1 VLADHQLG
9 IELQPDLPSF
19 DPGEPVPKVN
29 PLSLAAAEHTQRMR
43 EIGAIVGP
51 HKLDTY
57 ADYIATVQRRRAVEH
72 LDATLPALAK
82 LSFEQKDALVALM
95 YQDGSRRGERVSLTH
110 PLQFAPNP
118 TDTPAERRRR
128 AALQTA
134 AMNEAS
140 KLSYESYL
148 LAFVEK
154 TRSILT
160 PEQVEVFATQQRA
173 AVDSSR
179 AAREEAR
186 RALGLTLDAP
196 LPQPEPAPVLTGNVQ
211 LTLDLEVNSTR
222 MIQKVRSVRGAIVW
236 FEGPEGL
243 QVRVRPALVDG
254 DVLNLE
260 LRFYETRNK
269 TRWLVGFTS
278 MDAQLTRTRAPTS
291 QSGHTS
297 TVFQGRKGYALGWT
311 CSATY
316 E

>member
-1 VLADHQLG
+1 V
-9 IELQPDLPSF
+9 
-19 DPGEPVPKVN
+19 
-29 PLSLAAAEHTQRMR
+29 
-43 EIGAIVGP
+43 GAQ
-51 HKLDTY
+51 KLDAY
-57 ADYIATVQRRRAVEH
+57 VDYIATVQRRQGVEH
-72 LDATLPALAK
+72 LDATLPAVAK

-95 YQDGSRRGERVSLTH
+95 YQDGLRGGEEISLTH
-110 PLQFAPNP
+110 PLQFAPNV

-140 KLSYESYL
+140 KLSWESYL

-160 PEQVEVFATQQRA
+160 PEQVEVFAAQQQA

-179 AAREEAR
+179 AVREQER
-186 RALGLTLDAP
+186 RRLGLTLDAP

-211 LTLDLEVNSTR
+211 LTLDLEVNATR
-222 MIQKVRSVRGAIVW
+222 VIQKVRSVRGASIW
-236 FEGPEGL
+236 LEGPEGL
-243 QVRVRPALVDG
+243 QIRVRPALVDRN
-254 DVLNLE
+254 VLDLE

-269 TRWLVGFTS
+269 TRWLVGFSS
-278 MDAQLTRTRAPTS
+278 MNAQLTRTGAPTS

-297 TVFQGRKGYALGWT
+297 TVLQGRKGYALAWT
-311 CSATY
+311 YSATY